1 MTQTSMQDS
10 SPLYK
15 DMNKSKGN
23 KRRDY
28 KKKEKKSCSVV
39 RILETVHLLQA
50 GGHRGD
56 CGGWRWSQRSIILAL
71 ETQCFVFMILP
82 SVIQECGNALFW
94 FAL

>member
-39 RILETVHLLQA
+39 RILETVHLFQA

-56 CGGWRWSQRSIILAL
+56 CGGWRWSQRSIILAM
-71 ETQCFVFMILP
+71 ETQVFCFYDIAI
-82 SVIQECGNALFW
+82 SN
-94 FAL
+94 